1 MSERQKRRETRSG
14 GETVEPSEWAGLYR
28 QFHTHLRSWFAARV
42 ATQQDADDL
51 AEEVLAQLR
60 RRLTPDGRKAYVKT
74 AAANALSRYRRRRAR
89 EREALRRL
97 LAGASRAG
105 DTSLTRDSEKPS
117 DDDEAVAN
125 HKRIEEILRTLPP
138 EQAKLLTLRFVDG
151 LTVAEVA
158 LRVGCSREAAYKRLQ
173 RIIQRLR
180 DRYGVEPDGPGKP
193 RK

>member
-1 MSERQKRRETRSG
+1 MSEREKRPETRP
-14 GETVEPSEWAGLYR
+14 GEGPTEPSEWAGLYR
-28 QFHTHLRSWFAARV
+28 QFHTHLRCWFASRV

-51 AEEVLAQLR
+51 AEEVLAQLS

-74 AAANALSRYRRRRAR
+74 AAANALSRYRRRRAM
-89 EREALRRL
+89 EREALRRF

-105 DTSLTRDSEKPS
+105 DSEEPS
-117 DDDEAVAN
+117 DDDEAAAN
-125 HKRIEEILRTLPP
+125 HKRIEEILHTLPP

-193 RK
+193 QK

>member
-1 MSERQKRRETRSG
+1 MSEREKRPETRP
-14 GETVEPSEWAGLYR
+14 GEGPAEPSEWAGLYR
-28 QFHTHLRSWFAARV
+28 QFHTHLRCWFASRV

-51 AEEVLAQLR
+51 AEEVLAQLS

-97 LAGASRAG
+97 LAGGSVAG
-105 DTSLTRDSEKPS
+105 EFEERSAGEGSTAGHD
-117 DDDEAVAN
+117 
-125 HKRIEEILRTLPP
+125 RIEEILHTLPP
-138 EQAKLLTLRFVDG
+138 EQAKLLKLRFVDG
-151 LTVAEVA
+151 LPVAEVT

-173 RIIQRLR
+173 RLIQRLR

-193 RK
+193 QK